1 MKYLAFILSLAF
13 VATSNAQIIVPAV
26 NERDEPIEATYVA
39 DSIPEG
45 ASVIPEWK
53 ATEGVHFREPVPGK
67 LCIWAKPGEHEISVT
82 LDWILID
89 WDNRTFERGRPTLR
103 GQFTVKGK
111 PDDPDDPDDPDP
123 NELDQAIYLY
133 EKDEGPIPP
142 GVMAAL
148 AKANEESEGELIAVP
163 FEEDQRDG
171 DGDVPER
178 YAVAY
183 EAGMKFKR
191 PCLVL
196 VSGDVAKVVTVTTY
210 DDVMRAIKGEK
221 L

>member
-1 MKYLAFILSLAF
+1 MKYLVCFLSLAF
-13 VATSNAQIIVPAV
+13 VATSQAQIIIPIT
-26 NERDEPIEATYVA
+26 NQPYKPIEATYVT

-45 ASVIPEWK
+45 ASIIPEWN
-53 ATEGVHFREPVPGK
+53 ATEGVQFREPVPGQ
-67 LCIWAKPGEHEISVT
+67 LFIWAKPGKHEISVT

-89 WDNRTFERGRPTLR
+89 WDKKTFERGRPTLR
-103 GQFTVKGK
+103 GQFTVEGK

-123 NELDQAIYLY
+123 EQIDQAIYLY
-133 EKDEGPIPP
+133 EKDDGPIPP

-148 AKANEESEGELIAVP
+148 SKANEESEGEIIAVP

-183 EAGMKFKR
+183 KAGMQFKR

-196 VSGDVAKVVTVTTY
+196 VSGKATKVVTVETY
-210 DDVMRAIKGEK
+210 DDVMRAISGA
-221 L
+221 